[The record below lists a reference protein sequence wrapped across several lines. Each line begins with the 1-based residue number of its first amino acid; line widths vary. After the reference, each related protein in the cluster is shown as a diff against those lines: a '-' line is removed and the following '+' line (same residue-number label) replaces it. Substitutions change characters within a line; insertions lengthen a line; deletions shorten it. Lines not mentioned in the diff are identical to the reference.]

1 MHSVRA
7 VVAPAVLPL
16 VVAVY
21 PVLHLYAANPGQSHF
36 PWAMIAALAAG
47 AVTLAIALGW
57 ALGDRDKAALLVAL
71 TLALALSYGHVF
83 DGIRGHVHRTGLSVA
98 SS

>member
-16 VVAVY
+16 VVAVH

-36 PWAMIAALAAG
+36 P
-47 AVTLAIALGW
+47 
-57 ALGDRDKAALLVAL
+57 
-71 TLALALSYGHVF
+71 
-83 DGIRGHVHRTGLSVA
+83 
-98 SS
+98 